1 MSIAQKLILRGSTSP
16 WLSRQLSKRRFVQR
30 AVQRFM
36 PGEGMDDAVGA
47 ATGLQIAGMRSILT
61 LLGESVLDSAD
72 ADDVVN
78 HYEGLVEA
86 IAGSGLAA
94 DLSVKPTHLGLEL
107 GSDVVETGLRSVV
120 TRAGAAGRLVVIDME
135 ASEYV
140 DDTLELYRRIRADHQ
155 NVGICLQ
162 SYLYRTEQDLE
173 ALLPLKPMIRLVKG
187 AYREPEDLAWP
198 KKIDV
203 DNAFMARAAQLLEAT
218 RADPDIRIAFGT
230 HDDRMIDLIRR
241 QAADLGLARDAF
253 EIQLLYGIR
262 RDLQAELVAEGYVVR
277 ILISYGP
284 NWFPWYMRRLAER
297 PANVLFMLRSVLGS

>member
-1 MSIAQKLILRGSTSP
+1 VSIAQKLILRGSTSP

-107 GSDVVETGLRSVV
+107 GSDVVEAGLRSVV

-187 AYREPEDLAWP
+187 AYRESEDLAWP

>member
-107 GSDVVETGLRSVV
+107 GSDVVEAGLRSVV

>member
-1 MSIAQKLILRGSTSP
+1 VSIAQKLIQRGSTSP

-36 PGEGMDDAVGA
+36 PGERMDDAVGA
-47 ATGLQIAGMRSILT
+47 ATGLQNAGMRSILT

-72 ADDVVN
+72 ADEVVT

-107 GSDVVETGLRSVV
+107 GSDVVEAGLRNVV
-120 TRAGAAGRLVVIDME
+120 SRAGAAGRLVVIDME
-135 ASEYV
+135 SSEYV
-140 DDTLELYRRIRADHQ
+140 EDTLDLYRRIRADHQ

-173 ALLPLKPMIRLVKG
+173 TLLPLKPMIRLVKG

-198 KKIDV
+198 KKPDV
-203 DNAFMARAAQLLEAT
+203 DDAFMARAVQLLEAT
-218 RADPDIRIAFGT
+218 RADPDVRIAFGT
-230 HDDRMIDLIRR
+230 HDDRMIDKIRR

-262 RDLQAELVAEGYVVR
+262 RDLQAELVAEGYLVR

-297 PANVLFMLRSVLGS
+297 PANVLFMLRSVLGG

>member
-1 MSIAQKLILRGSTSP
+1 VSFAQKLILHGSTSP

-36 PGEGMDDAVGA
+36 PGERMDDAIVA
-47 ATGLQIAGMRSILT
+47 ATGLQNAGMRSILT
-61 LLGESVLDSAD
+61 LLGESVLNSAD
-72 ADDVVN
+72 ADEVVT
-78 HYEGLVEA
+78 HYERLVEA

-107 GSDVVETGLRSVV
+107 GSDVVEAGLRNVV
-120 TRAGAAGRLVVIDME
+120 SRAGAAGRLVVIDME

-140 DDTLELYRRIRADHQ
+140 DDTLDLYRRIRADHQ
-155 NVGICLQ
+155 NVGVCLQ

-173 ALLPLKPMIRLVKG
+173 TLLPLKPMIRLVKG

-198 KKIDV
+198 KKSDV
-203 DNAFMARAAQLLEAT
+203 DEAFVARAEQLLEAT
-218 RADPDIRIAFGT
+218 RADPDVRIAFGT
-230 HDDRMIDLIRR
+230 HDDRMINKIRR
-241 QAADLGLARDAF
+241 HAADLGLARDAF

-297 PANVLFMLRSVLGS
+297 PANVLFMLRGVLGR

>member
-1 MSIAQKLILRGSTSP
+1 VSIAQKLILRGSTSP
-16 WLSRQLSKRRFVQR
+16 WLSLQLSKRRFVQR

-36 PGEGMDDAVGA
+36 PGERMDDAVEA
-47 ATGLQIAGMRSILT
+47 ATGLQSAGMRSILT
-61 LLGESVLDSAD
+61 LLGESVLENAD
-72 ADDVVN
+72 ADEVVT

-107 GSDVVETGLRSVV
+107 GSDVVEAGLRNVV
-120 TRAGAAGRLVVIDME
+120 SRAGAAGRLVVIDME

-140 DDTLELYRRIRADHQ
+140 DDTLDLYRRIRADHQ

-162 SYLYRTEQDLE
+162 SYLYRTERDLE
-173 ALLPLKPMIRLVKG
+173 ALLPMKPMIRLVKG

-198 KKIDV
+198 KKVDV
-203 DNAFMARAAQLLEAT
+203 DDAFMARAAQLLEAT
-218 RADPDIRIAFGT
+218 RADPDVRIAFGT
-230 HDDRMIDLIRR
+230 HDDRMIDKIRR

-297 PANVLFMLRSVLGS
+297 PANVLFMLRSVLGG